1 MKRTPPV
8 KAPLFLRLTASLF
21 FVGEAAPFAP
31 ATFASLLVTPFML
44 FMMGWESWVQ
54 IVVVLASIWIAI
66 LISTRAEFYYGHD
79 ARAIVI
85 DEVVGM
91 MVTFLLVP
99 IPEDAMQTVLVLVT
113 GFALFRVFDVL
124 KPFPAGRAQ
133 NLPKGQGIVMDDV
146 LAAVYA
152 NLILRV
158 AMTVLGWA

>member
-8 KAPLFLRLTASLF
+8 KAPLFLRLTATLF

-31 ATFASLLVTPFML
+31 ATFASLLVTPFLL
-44 FMMGWESWVQ
+44 FFMGWEPWVQ
-54 IVVVLASIWIAI
+54 IVVTLASIWVAI

-99 IPEDAMQTVLVLVT
+99 IPEDSLHVVLVLLV
-113 GFALFRVFDVL
+113 GFVLFRIFDVL

-152 NLILRV
+152 NLGLRV
-158 AMTVLGWA
+158 LIMVLGWA

>member
-8 KAPLFLRLTASLF
+8 KAPLFLRLTATLF

-44 FMMGWESWVQ
+44 VFMGWEAWVQ
-54 IVVVLASIWIAI
+54 ILVTLVSIWIAI
-66 LISTRAEFYYGHD
+66 LISTRAEVYYGHD

-99 IPEDAMQTVLVLVT
+99 VPEDSLNLVLVLIT
-113 GFALFRVFDVL
+113 GFFLFRVFDVL

-133 NLPKGQGIVMDDV
+133 NLPKGQGVVMDDV

-158 AMTVLGWA
+158 VILVLGWA

>member
-8 KAPLFLRLTASLF
+8 KVPLFLRLSATWF

-44 FMMGWESWVQ
+44 YLMGWESWVQ
-54 IVVVLASIWIAI
+54 IVVTLVAIWIAI

-99 IPEDAMQTVLVLVT
+99 LPTGDLNRVLVLAT
-113 GFALFRVFDVL
+113 GFLLFRVFDVL
-124 KPFPAGRAQ
+124 KPFPAGRAE
-133 NLPKGQGIVMDDV
+133 NLPKGQGIVLDDV
-146 LAAVYA
+146 LAAIYA
-152 NLILRV
+152 NLGLRV
-158 AMTVLGWA
+158 AIAVMGWE

>member
-8 KAPLFLRLTASLF
+8 KVPLFLRLSATWF

-44 FMMGWESWVQ
+44 YFMGWEPWVQ
-54 IVVVLASIWIAI
+54 IVVTLVSIWIAI

-99 IPEDAMQTVLVLVT
+99 IPEDSLNTVLVLIT
-113 GFALFRVFDVL
+113 GFVLFRVFDVL

-146 LAAVYA
+146 LAAIYA
-152 NLILRV
+152 NLVLRV
-158 AMTVLGWA
+158 AMGVLGWA